1 MASVFTRIRPD
12 AVCVG
17 FERSRARAR
26 AIAQTHATLPERL
39 RGSTRIRTRRRSN
52 RHCLRRFKSC
62 RSRFLGASETIDAKI
77 AMEDAKI
84 AMADAKIAM
93 EDANI
98 AIDRRARPSPSTLA
112 MSVTSS
118 FTSVKSLTTKANVY
132 FDGKCVS
139 HAFVTATGEEKTA
152 GVVLGANTELT
163 FGTSRAERMECVA
176 GKCEYRLANSTAWVG
191 VSPGESFEIAKDSKF
206 DIRVE
211 REFHYVCHYA

>member
-1 MASVFTRIRPD
+1 
-12 AVCVG
+12 
-17 FERSRARAR
+17 
-26 AIAQTHATLPERL
+26 
-39 RGSTRIRTRRRSN
+39 
-52 RHCLRRFKSC
+52 
-62 RSRFLGASETIDAKI
+62 LGASETIDAKI

-84 AMADAKIAM
+84 ATADAKIATADAKIAMEDAKIAM